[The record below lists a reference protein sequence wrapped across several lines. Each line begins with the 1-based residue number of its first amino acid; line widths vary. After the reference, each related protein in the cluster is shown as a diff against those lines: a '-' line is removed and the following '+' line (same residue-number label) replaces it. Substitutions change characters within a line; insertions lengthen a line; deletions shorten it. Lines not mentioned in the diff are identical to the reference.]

1 MARCRLSRVLPYA
14 PEELFDLV
22 GDVRRYPEFLPWINS
37 MRVWNERELEP
48 GVSQLDAETG
58 VGFSFLRERFATRI
72 KRDAKAR
79 RIEVQLLNGP
89 FRQLHAVWSFESH
102 PVGTALKFEIEFEFK
117 AKVLEHM
124 VAANFERATS
134 KLVACFET
142 RANALFTPLRAAVS
156 PVRTGPESAA
166 GGAPA

>member
-22 GDVRRYPEFLPWINS
+22 GDVRRYPEFLPWINA
-37 MRVWNERELEP
+37 MRVWNERELEL

-72 KRDAKAR
+72 RRDANAR
-79 RIEVQLLNGP
+79 RIDVQLLSGP
-89 FRQLHAVWSFESH
+89 FRRLHAVWSFEPH
-102 PVGTALKFEIEFEFK
+102 PVGTELKFDIEFEFK
-117 AKVLEHM
+117 AKLLERM

-142 RANALFTPLRAAVS
+142 RANALFTPLRAAVRA
-156 PVRTGPESAA
+156 PRPESAT

>member
-22 GDVRRYPEFLPWINS
+22 GDVRRYPEFVPWIS
-37 MRVWNERELEP
+37 AMRVWNERELEP
-48 GVSQLDAETG
+48 GVSQLDAETA

-72 KRDAKAR
+72 RRDAKAR
-79 RIEVQLLNGP
+79 RIEVQLLSGP
-89 FRQLHAVWSFESH
+89 FRRLHAVWSFEPH
-102 PVGTALKFEIEFEFK
+102 HVGTTLNFDIEFEFK
-117 AKVLEHM
+117 AKLLEGM

-142 RANALFTPLRAAVS
+142 RANALFTPLRAAVRAS
-156 PVRTGPESAA
+156 RPESGPAA

>member
-22 GDVRRYPEFLPWINS
+22 GDVRRYPEFLPWINA

-72 KRDAKAR
+72 RRDANAR
-79 RIEVQLLNGP
+79 RIDVHLLSGP
-89 FRQLHAVWSFESH
+89 FRRLHAVWSFEPH
-102 PVGTALKFEIEFEFK
+102 PVGTELKFDIEFEFK
-117 AKVLEHM
+117 AKLLERM

-142 RANALFTPLRAAVS
+142 RANALFTPLRAAV
-156 PVRTGPESAA
+156 RTPRPESAT

>member
-22 GDVRRYPEFLPWINS
+22 GDVRRYPEFVPWINS

-58 VGFSFLRERFATRI
+58 VGFSFLHERFATRI
-72 KRDAKAR
+72 KRNAEVR

-89 FRQLHAVWSFESH
+89 FRQLHAIWSFEPH
-102 PVGTALKFEIEFEFK
+102 PVGTALKFDIEFEFK
-117 AKVLEHM
+117 AKLLERM

-142 RANALFTPLRAAVS
+142 RANALFTPLKAAVRA
-156 PVRTGPESAA
+156 PRPESGPAA

>member
-22 GDVRRYPEFLPWINS
+22 GDVRRYPEFVPWINA
-37 MRVWNERELEP
+37 MRVWNEREIEP

-72 KRDAKAR
+72 KRDAEAR

-89 FRQLHAVWSFESH
+89 FRRLHAVWSFEAH

-117 AKVLEHM
+117 AQLLERM
-124 VAANFERATS
+124 VSANFERATS

-142 RANALFTPLRAAVS
+142 RANALFTPLRAAARA
-156 PVRTGPESAA
+156 PRLEPGPAA